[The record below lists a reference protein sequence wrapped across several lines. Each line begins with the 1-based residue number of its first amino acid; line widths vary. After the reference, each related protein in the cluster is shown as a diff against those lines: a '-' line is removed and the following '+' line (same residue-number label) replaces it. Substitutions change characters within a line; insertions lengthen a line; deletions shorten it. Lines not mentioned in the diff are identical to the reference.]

1 MPLSPLTGTLGRK
14 RAAHLLR
21 RACIGASIAEIDTYA
36 NLTAQEAI
44 SRLFRN
50 DLPTPAL
57 PIDPATGTEWISG
70 TTDLNSEEFELS
82 RYLNQWMI
90 GQMLAPDVSE
100 EQKLAYSLRERLVTF
115 LHTLFTTK
123 RSIVNNSRAIY
134 FQNALFR
141 QFAFDREDVIIP
153 TEEEDTPDTIYL
165 RDLKKLSEKISTD
178 NAMLVFLDGRLN
190 VRGNPN
196 ENYARELLELF
207 TIGRGLEGAIPVPA
221 FDGDYFTF
229 TEQDVQEG
237 AKVLSGFDV
246 DRTFSNVDE
255 ETGLPR
261 GVVKGNNFASQ
272 HDNSTKTFSER
283 FGNASISPDP
293 SLLINGNPVE
303 ASVLDEISQ
312 LMDMIYDQPETARHI
327 CRKLYRYFVYHQIDE
342 TLQNSIIQDMADVFV
357 ANQYKIQPV
366 LEVIFTSQ
374 EFYDGEA
381 ERTDDKYGA
390 LIKSPID
397 LTVGFIKNFDI
408 AVPSFLTNPDAFYE
422 FTGDLL
428 GSIDRMGL
436 DYYEPFEVAGYP
448 AYHQFPI
455 YNRSWITTNYLTF
468 RYQFVEQRLTTTEAM
483 MGQVNVY
490 DFVRNHIPDSE
501 AIDTERLVIILAQ
514 YFLPMS
520 EPLSFEAEGSELTA
534 NRLNFFKEKLLFD
547 GNPDPEAYW
556 TERWT
561 LQIDREDLSRQLY
574 DLLNAMLQSP
584 EYQLK

>member
-1 MPLSPLTGTLGRK
+1 MPLSPLDGPLGKK

-21 RACIGASIAEIDTYA
+21 RACIGASIDEIDRYA
-36 NLTAQEAI
+36 NLTAQEAVAL
-44 SRLFRN
+44 LFRS
-50 DLPTPAL
+50 DLPVPQL
-57 PIDPATGTEWISG
+57 PIDPATGMEWISG
-70 TTDLNSEEFELS
+70 ITDANSEEFELS

-90 GQMLAPDVSE
+90 GQMLAVDIPT
-100 EQKLAYSLRERLVTF
+100 EQRLSYTLRERVVTF

-123 RSIVNNSRAIY
+123 RSIVNSSQAIY

-141 QFAFDREDVIIP
+141 QFAFDQEDVIIP
-153 TEEEDTPDTIYL
+153 SEEEDIPDTVYR
-165 RDLKKLSEKISTD
+165 RDLRKLSEKVSTD

-207 TIGRGLEGAIPVPA
+207 TIGRGLEGAIPQPE

-246 DRTFSNVDE
+246 DRSFSNIDE

-261 GVVKGNNFASQ
+261 GVVKGNNFATQ
-272 HDNSTKTFSER
+272 HDNTTKVFSER
-283 FGNASISPDP
+283 LGSASISPDP
-293 SLLINGNPVE
+293 NLLINGNPVE

-312 LMDMIYDQPETARHI
+312 FIHAIYDQPETARHI
-327 CRKLYRYFVYHQIDE
+327 CRKLYRFFVYHQIDE
-342 TLQNSIIQDMADVFV
+342 DLQNTLIQDLADILQ
-357 ANQYKIQPV
+357 ANQFKIQPV
-366 LEVIFTSQ
+366 LEALFTSSA
-374 EFYDGEA
+374 FYDGNDEVA
-381 ERTDDKYGA
+381 DDKFGA

-397 LTVGFIKNFDI
+397 LTLGFIKNFDI
-408 AVPSFLTNPDAFYE
+408 LVPSFQTDLDAFYA
-422 FTGDLL
+422 FTGDLV
-428 GSIDRMGL
+428 SRINVMGL

-468 RYQFVEQRLTTTEAM
+468 RYQFVEARITTTEAL

-490 DFVRNHIPDSE
+490 DFIRNHISDSE
-501 AIDTERLVIILAQ
+501 AGDTERLVIALAA

-520 EPLSFEAEGSELTA
+520 EELSFEAENSELTA
-534 NRLNFFKEKLLFD
+534 RRLNFFKEKLLFD

-561 LQIDREDLSRQLY
+561 LRIDREDVSRQLN

-584 EYQLK
+584 EYQLM

>member
-1 MPLSPLTGTLGRK
+1 MPLTPLAGPLGKK

-21 RACIGASIAEIDTYA
+21 RACIGASTAEIDAFA
-36 NLTAQEAI
+36 NISAEEAVTQ
-44 SRLFRN
+44 LFRT
-50 DLPTPAL
+50 DLPDPPL
-57 PIDPATGTEWISG
+57 PIDPATGTEWISEV
-70 TTDLNSEEFELS
+70 TDANSEEFQLGQ
-82 RYLNQWMI
+82 YLNRWMI
-90 GQMLAPDVSE
+90 GQMLAVDVPAD
-100 EQKLAYSLRERLVTF
+100 QRLAYTLRERIVTF

-123 RSIVNNSRAIY
+123 RSVVNNSRAIY

-141 QFAFDREDVIIP
+141 QFAFDQQDVIIP
-153 TEEEDTPDTIYL
+153 SEEEEVPDTIYR
-165 RDLKKLSEKISTD
+165 RDLKKLSEKVSVD

-207 TIGRGLEGAIPVPA
+207 TIGRGLEGAIPEPA

-237 AKVLSGFDV
+237 AKVLSGFNI
-246 DRTFSNVDE
+246 DRTFSNIDQ

-261 GVVKGNNFASQ
+261 GVVKGTNFATQ
-272 HDNSTKTFSER
+272 HDNSTKVFSDR
-283 FGNASISPDP
+283 MGAGSISPDP
-293 SLLINGNPVE
+293 TLLINSNAVE
-303 ASVLDEISQ
+303 ASVLDEITQ
-312 LMDMIYDQPETARHI
+312 FIDLIYAQAETSRHI

-342 TLQNSIIQDMADVFV
+342 DLQNTLIQDLTDIFE
-357 ANQYKIQPV
+357 ANQCKIQPV
-366 LEVIFTSQ
+366 LEALFTSV
-374 EFYDGEA
+374 EFYEGADG
-381 ERTDDKYGA
+381 RTDDKFGA

-397 LTVGFIKNFDI
+397 LTLGFIKNFDI
-408 AVPSFLTNPDAFYE
+408 TIPSYETDLNGFYE
-422 FTGDLL
+422 FMGDLT
-428 GSIDRMGL
+428 GRINVMGL

-468 RYQFVEQRLTTTEAM
+468 RYQFVAQRFTVDDAM
-483 MGQVNVY
+483 TGQVNVY
-490 DFVRNHIPDSE
+490 DFVRNNIPESE
-501 AIDTERLVIILAQ
+501 ASDTESLVIALAE

-520 EPLSFEAEGSELTA
+520 EELSFDAEASELTA
-534 NRLNFFKEKLLFD
+534 KRLNFFKEKLLFD

-561 LQIDREDLSRQLY
+561 LGIDREDVSRQLN

-584 EYQLK
+584 EYQLM